1 MVVARPPKLS
11 DHRAV
16 TVRCVLVLSLVA
28 AGPAL
33 ADPTTTSASAADK
46 PAGAPAALTADQI
59 ATLRAPGDE
68 PLEVPIDQ
76 HYPRT
81 NEWRLDV
88 LFPEL
93 VDLGGGFVGV
103 GADQCYTLAA
113 AAHSEYVWL
122 IDHDPVVRDLHLVYG
137 ALIPAAENVEAFL
150 AFFDKS
156 ARDRGR
162 ELITNAITDPRLR
175 KRALK
180 TYADYGESGT
190 QRNYFKKQRTRRNPD
205 GKPVTWLGDP
215 AMYAYVR
222 SLYQAGR
229 IHTVAADLGG
239 PRTMAQIGEA
249 AKKLGTSIRV
259 VYVSNAEAFFDI
271 TDQVRA
277 NYNALPHDDK
287 SLLIRTVYMGLPRA
301 RGSVWHYQT
310 HVYEDFLAKLARK
323 RVYPSFRSM
332 VDDLRGPEG
341 KRFIDPKGHSRITPE
356 LPRRP
361 REKQR

>member
-1 MVVARPPKLS
+1 MLPALPRCLTLPPARARHLVGVHEEGRHPDLGLGPLVLGVVVGATDEVPLGDALHVGRDLVATGRISVSHRRCEREQQDETGPDHRSHPMVVARPPKLS

-46 PAGAPAALTADQI
+46 PAGPPAALTADQI

-93 VDLGGGFVGV
+93 ADLGGGFVGV

-137 ALIPAAENVEAFL
+137 ALIPAADSVDAFL
-150 AFFDKS
+150 AFFDKA

-162 ELITNAITDPRLR
+162 ELITNAVTDPRLR

-180 TYADYGESGT
+180 TYADYGES
-190 QRNYFKKQRTRRNPD
+190 
-205 GKPVTWLGDP
+205 
-215 AMYAYVR
+215 
-222 SLYQAGR
+222 
-229 IHTVAADLGG
+229 
-239 PRTMAQIGEA
+239 
-249 AKKLGTSIRV
+249 
-259 VYVSNAEAFFDI
+259 
-271 TDQVRA
+271 
-277 NYNALPHDDK
+277 
-287 SLLIRTVYMGLPRA
+287 
-301 RGSVWHYQT
+301 
-310 HVYEDFLAKLARK
+310 
-323 RVYPSFRSM
+323 
-332 VDDLRGPEG
+332 
-341 KRFIDPKGHSRITPE
+341 
-356 LPRRP
+356 
-361 REKQR
+361 